1 MSSANRFAGDQG
13 RKARWRN
20 SARLNIML
28 LQGPCPQSALLH
40 ARETRFCVSYPW
52 RAGGVGPCKGGV
64 LGPPLAAGRRDHHVP
79 LGASQCR
86 FLPVGIALLAA
97 PPPRL
102 PAVQQDACKGCS
114 ETRSKVT
121 RSWMAETRPD
131 AFRALRERVS
141 DGCSRCL
148 SRERLGRPFRVRA
161 GVLLP
166 CGERCD
172 LPGKGAVRSQ
182 LIPHTMTA
190 FERQYVIAFCH
201 RF

>member
-1 MSSANRFAGDQG
+1 MHAKRGFVFPISGELEGWVRARAVCWALRWPRVVVTTTSRLARCRVVSCLSSPLSA
-13 RKARWRN
+13 
-20 SARLNIML
+20 ARL
-28 LQGPCPQSALLH
+28 
-40 ARETRFCVSYPW
+40 
-52 RAGGVGPCKGGV
+52 
-64 LGPPLAAGRRDHHVP
+64 
-79 LGASQCR
+79 
-86 FLPVGIALLAA
+86 PVAIALLAA

-102 PAVQQDACKGCS
+102 HAVQQDACKGCS

-131 AFRALRERVS
+131 AFRALRESVS

-148 SRERLGRPFRVRA
+148 SRERLGRPFRARA